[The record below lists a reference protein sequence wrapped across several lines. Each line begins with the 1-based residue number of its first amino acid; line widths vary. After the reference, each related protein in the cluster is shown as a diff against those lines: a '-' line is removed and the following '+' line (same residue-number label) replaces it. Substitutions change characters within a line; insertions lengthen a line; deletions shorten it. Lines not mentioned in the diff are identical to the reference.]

1 MLEMFLKTYSSETQ
15 QLVKKYESLSPLFKG
30 QSELALG
37 LGLFEA
43 MHIVNGGRIKRDGD
57 INTLLDEVMS

>member
-1 MLEMFLKTYSSETQ
+1 
-15 QLVKKYESLSPLFKG
+15 LSPLFKG

-43 MHIVNGGRIKRDGD
+43 MHIVNGGRIKKDGD
-57 INTLLDEVMS
+57 IISLLDEVIA